1 MPLIDIQHHNIHVP
15 NLFDARFVDGAA
27 VVHALPVHEAATFGE
42 LVEKVFMAWVRRSLR
57 NCQRLDIVWDT

>member
-27 VVHALPVHEAATFGE
+27 VVHVLPVHEAVTFGE
-42 LVEKVFMAWVRRSLR
+42 LVEKVFMSWVRRSLC
-57 NCQRLDIVWDT
+57 NC